1 MKILIASSIA
11 QSALDELATAHDLV
25 YAVGASEA
33 DLAQAIT
40 GCDALVFRSGVDIT
54 ATVLDHA
61 GSLRLIVR
69 AGSGYDN
76 IDLDRL
82 AEMRLRF
89 VRIPGPGAKAVAE
102 LAFALMLGLARQVR
116 WADREWR
123 AGRWVKSQAQGR
135 LLTGRSLGIVG
146 AGNIGSRTGA
156 LGAAWGMSVTG
167 CVELPAPS
175 IEEALSRRG
184 IRLAG
189 FDQVMS
195 ESDFVSIHVPL
206 QDSTR
211 NLIDAR
217 VIGSMRP
224 GSILVNLSRGGVVDE
239 LALRDALLSGHIA
252 GAGLDVHSA
261 EGNGRISPLADL
273 ENVVLTPHIGAS
285 TSDSQ
290 EEIGRMIVKC
300 LADPPSDDDLRAGT
314 PDNFTVI

>member
-1 MKILIASSIA
+1 MKVLIASSIA
-11 QSALDELATAHDLV
+11 QSARDELAAAHDLV
-25 YAVGASEA
+25 YAIGASEA
-33 DLAQAIT
+33 ELAQAIT
-40 GCDALVFRSGVDIT
+40 SCDALIFRSGVDIT
-54 ATVLDHA
+54 AKVLDHA

-82 AEMRLRF
+82 AGMRLRF

-102 LAFALMLGLARQVR
+102 LAFGLMLGLARQLR

-123 AGRWVKSQAQGR
+123 AGHWVKSQAQGR
-135 LLTGRSLGIVG
+135 LLTGRALGIVG

-167 CVELPAPS
+167 CVEHPRPW
-175 IEEALSRRG
+175 IEEDLGRHG

-189 FDQVMS
+189 FDHVIS
-195 ESDFVSIHVPL
+195 ESDFVSVHVPL

-211 NLIDAR
+211 NLLDAR
-217 VIGSMRP
+217 VFESMRP
-224 GSILVNLSRGGVVDE
+224 GSILINLSRGGVVDE
-239 LALRDALLSGHIA
+239 LALRDALVSGHIA
-252 GAGLDVHSA
+252 GAGLDVHAA
-261 EGNGRISPLADL
+261 EGDGRISPLADL
-273 ENVVLTPHIGAS
+273 ENVILTPHIGAA

-300 LADPPSDDDLRAGT
+300 LADPPTDEELLAGT